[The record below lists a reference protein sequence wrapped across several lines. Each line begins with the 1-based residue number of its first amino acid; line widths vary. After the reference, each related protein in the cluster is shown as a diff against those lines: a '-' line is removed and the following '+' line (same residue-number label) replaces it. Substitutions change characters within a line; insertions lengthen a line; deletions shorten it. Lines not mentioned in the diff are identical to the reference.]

1 MIFRLVTT
9 LFAIARTVL
18 KTRGDL
24 ALENL
29 ALRQQ
34 IAILKRIN
42 PRRRLTDRDRLF
54 WVWMSKVWDNWA
66 EVLLLVR
73 PETVIRWHRNGFKLY
88 WKRRSKRRRAG
99 RPKTDREVQ
108 ALIVRR
114 AQRTRSGVPLAYTVS
129 C

>member
-24 ALENL
+24 ASENL

-54 WVWMSKVWDNWA
+54 WVWMSKVWDDWA

-108 ALIVRR
+108 ALIVRIP
-114 AQRTRSGVPLAYTVS
+114 QRTRSGVPLAYTVS